1 MTAPSPRTP
10 APRWIS
16 DRNRWARTQ
25 TRSSGTPTALHT
37 KPATPHGD
45 KRKGRPR
52 LTIIAIIY
60 ATTRTASDL
69 LNRNHFREVLAG
81 DPARRRAGGCTGR
94 RRPQWAVSDRLR
106 SMTGVQPIARPF
118 VEQHERDRRT
128 GRDVST
134 PRCTAPNASGPPLL
148 RRSAHRGALA
158 DAVISTSRAISPTFR
173 TSRPAEATRTTK
185 FITNGPSG
193 WAMIWSS
200 ESCSPTSS
208 KSLGAQ
214 AHCCSGPARRAIWT
228 SPDQGG
234 ELVATT
240 CAHIR
245 AFDTTTRQGDSE

>member
-1 MTAPSPRTP
+1 MGGIGPTP
-10 APRWIS
+10 VH
-16 DRNRWARTQ
+16 DRCRADH
-25 TRSSGTPTALHT
+25 PT
-37 KPATPHGD
+37 
-45 KRKGRPR
+45 
-52 LTIIAIIY
+52 
-60 ATTRTASDL
+60 
-69 LNRNHFREVLAG
+69 
-81 DPARRRAGGCTGR
+81 
-94 RRPQWAVSDRLR
+94 
-106 SMTGVQPIARPF
+106 F

-200 ESCSPTSS
+200 KSCSPTSS

-214 AHCCSGPARRAIWT
+214 AHCCSGPTRRAIWT
-228 SPDQGG
+228 SPEQGG
-234 ELVATT
+234 ELVATTT

-245 AFDTTTRQGDSE
+245 AFDTTRRQGDSE